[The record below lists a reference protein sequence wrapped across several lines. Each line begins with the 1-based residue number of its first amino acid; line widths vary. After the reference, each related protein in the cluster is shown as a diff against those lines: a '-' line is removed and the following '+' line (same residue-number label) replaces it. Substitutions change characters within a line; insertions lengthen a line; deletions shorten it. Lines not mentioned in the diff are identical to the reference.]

1 MFDFIEAV
9 QAFTPG
15 GCTDVVAVP
24 DNRLVQLEKLLIQR
38 YYRDAVEANR
48 DKWRKAPGKGGHT
61 EAYRRRICSNLISR
75 ARKQFLNENFGA
87 IWKRYV
93 EVGFIVRCDGSEENK
108 IALRDGN

>member
-38 YYRDAVEANR
+38 SVEAKW
-48 DKWRKAPGKGGHT
+48 DKWWKAPGKGGHT

-93 EVGFIVRCDGSEENK
+93 EVGFIVRCDVSEENK